1 MSRNKSQQQVQ
12 VEYAMLQKMINNL
25 QNSSTRLNLLQ
36 QFQRQG
42 VTRPDW
48 TWFVEYTLT
57 DYARD
62 NNSRR

>member
-12 VEYAMLQKMINNL
+12 MEYAMLQKMINNL

-48 TWFVEYTLT
+48 TWFVAGNT
-57 DYARD
+57 R
-62 NNSRR
+62 

>member
-12 VEYAMLQKMINNL
+12 MEYAMLQKMISNL

-42 VTRPDW
+42 VTRAEW
-48 TWFVEYTLT
+48 TWFVAGNT
-57 DYARD
+57 R
-62 NNSRR
+62 